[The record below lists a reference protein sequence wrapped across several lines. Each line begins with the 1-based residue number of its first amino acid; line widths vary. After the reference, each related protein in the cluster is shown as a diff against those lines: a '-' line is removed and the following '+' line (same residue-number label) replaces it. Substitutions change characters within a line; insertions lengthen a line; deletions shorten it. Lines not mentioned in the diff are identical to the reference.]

1 LFHVK
6 QFPEHPKQAPI
17 NHKKPAYILMA
28 KLKLTREQ
36 IREGLEQIPMKSLL
50 RGATGSE
57 VNLTAKQIAFAK
69 ELALGKTT
77 KAGAYR
83 KVYNTKA
90 QPRTVSSN
98 AAKLSTDQRIALAV
112 ESFRQAEAYKEYQ
125 TPAQLRQLVV
135 SQLTQ
140 HVLDPDFPPA
150 QRVQCLKLLGSV
162 AEIGLF
168 VDRKETLVVHQSSE
182 IRERLL
188 SQLKNVIDTQ
198 ATDITPNDD
207 ADSLLDEINSAKK
220 PDNDAAHEEIESNV
234 YDSQDSDPT
243 VPPPPDFSDDHPVL
257 DIHTIPHEAPVEN
270 SIPHE
275 SQNSIPHEDP
285 PGGETKQSLEK

>member
-1 LFHVK
+1 
-6 QFPEHPKQAPI
+6 
-17 NHKKPAYILMA
+17 MA
-28 KLKLTREQ
+28 KLTRAQ
-36 IREGLEQIPMKSLL
+36 IKEGLEQIPMETLL
-50 RGATGSE
+50 QGASGSE

-77 KAGAYR
+77 KAAAYR

-125 TPAQLRQLVV
+125 TPAQLRALVV
-135 SQLTQ
+135 SQLTN
-140 HVLDPDFPPA
+140 HVLDPEFPPA

-168 VDRKETLVVHQSSE
+168 VDRKETLVVHQSAD

-198 ATDITPNDD
+198 AIDVTPSDD
-207 ADSLLDEINSAKK
+207 ADSLLAELSKGAG
-220 PDNDAAHEEIESNV
+220 
-234 YDSQDSDPT
+234 SDPT
-243 VPPPPDFSDDHPVL
+243 VPAPPAVADDHPVL
-257 DIHTIPHEAPVEN
+257 DIHTIPHESSDEK

-275 SQNSIPHEDP
+275 SSSQESIPHESPESISIRIEDTP
-285 PGGETKQSLEK
+285 PWHLDTK